1 VKTPVPGLEMAQD
14 YETIAR
20 AVRDGNRRALAQAIT
35 LIESTRADHRAAASK
50 LLEQLM
56 PYSGNSIRLGISGVP
71 GVGKSTFVEALGNHV
86 IDEGHRVAVLTV
98 DPSSAISGGSI
109 LGDKTRMELLSRR
122 PEAYIRPSP
131 AGSTLG
137 GVTRRSR
144 EALIL
149 CEAAGFDVVI
159 VETVGVGQ
167 SETKVADMTDMFV
180 LLQLP
185 GGGDE
190 LQGIKR
196 GIMELADLILINKA
210 DDELQALAARSVADY
225 RNALRLLHRR
235 SINWKVEVRTCS
247 ARDGDGIAEAWELV
261 LQHHSVLES
270 SGELKKR
277 RAAQARDWMWSE
289 VSDNL
294 LTALQSDKQVREKIP
309 LLEAA
314 ASAGQI
320 APTIAAR
327 QLLDLFLNGKNS
339 GADKP
344 IRE

>member
-1 VKTPVPGLEMAQD
+1 LTQETGTLAKAVLE
-14 YETIAR
+14 
-20 AVRDGNRRALAQAIT
+20 GNRRALARAIT
-35 LIESTRADHRAAASK
+35 LIESTRVDHRAAASE
-50 LLEQLM
+50 LLERLM
-56 PYSGNSIRLGISGVP
+56 PYSGKAIRLGVSGVP
-71 GVGKSTFVEALGNHV
+71 GVGKSTFIEAMGNYV
-86 IDEGHRVAVLTV
+86 IDAGHRVAVLTV

-109 LGDKTRMELLSRR
+109 LGDKTRMEQLSRR
-122 PEAYIRPSP
+122 PEAFIRPSP
-131 AGSTLG
+131 AGKTLG

-210 DDELQALAARSVADY
+210 DGELEALASRSAAEY
-225 RNALRLLHRR
+225 RSALRLLHPR
-235 SINWKVEVRTCS
+235 SVNWKVEVRTCS
-247 ARDGDGIAEAWELV
+247 ARDGVGISDVWELV
-261 LQHHSVLES
+261 LQHRSIHEA
-270 SGELKKR
+270 SGELKTR

-289 VSDNL
+289 VSENL
-294 LTALQSDKQVREKIP
+294 LATLQSDPGVRDQIP

-314 ASAGQI
+314 ASEGRI
-320 APTIAAR
+320 PPTIAAR
-327 QLLDLFLNGKNS
+327 QLLELFLARRK
-339 GADKP
+339 
-344 IRE
+344 

>member
-1 VKTPVPGLEMAQD
+1 MQKSGSKLKLQSGAL
-14 YETIAR
+14 AK
-20 AVRDGNRRALAQAIT
+20 AVLKGDRRALAQAIT
-35 LIESTRADHRAAASK
+35 LIESTRTDHRSIASD
-50 LLEQLM
+50 LLGKVM
-56 PYSGNSIRLGISGVP
+56 PFSGKAIRLGITGVP

-86 IDEGHRVAVLTV
+86 IDAGYRVAVLTV

-131 AGSTLG
+131 AGKTLG

-185 GGGDE
+185 AGGDE

-210 DDELQALAARSVADY
+210 DDGLKALAGRSAADY
-225 RNALRLLHRR
+225 RNALRLLHPR
-235 SINWKVEVRTCS
+235 SVNWKVEVRTCS
-247 ARDGDGIAEAWELV
+247 SRDGDGIAEVWDLV
-261 LQHHSVLES
+261 LKHHSVHEA
-270 SGELKKR
+270 SGELKTR

-289 VSDNL
+289 VSDRF
-294 LTALQSDKQVREKIP
+294 LTAVQSDPRVCEQIP

-314 ASAGQI
+314 ASEGRI
-320 APTIAAR
+320 PPTVAAN
-327 QLLDLFLNGKNS
+327 QLLELFLKQQT
-339 GADKP
+339 K
-344 IRE
+344 

>member
-1 VKTPVPGLEMAQD
+1 VVLPGFDPEL
-14 YETIAR
+14 AR
-20 AVRDGNRRALAQAIT
+20 DHAALADAVLDGSRRALAQAIT
-35 LIESTRADHRAAASK
+35 LIESTRHDHRVAAND
-50 LLEQLM
+50 LLQRLM
-56 PYSGNSIRLGISGVP
+56 PHAGHAIRLGISGVP

-86 IDEGHRVAVLTV
+86 IDTGHRVAVLTV
-98 DPSSAISGGSI
+98 DPSSTISGGSI

-131 AGSTLG
+131 AGKTLG

-149 CEAAGFDVVI
+149 CEAAGYDVVF

-210 DDELQALAARSVADY
+210 DDELQALAGRSAAEY
-225 RNALRLLHRR
+225 RSALRLLHPR
-235 SINWKVEVRTCS
+235 SVNWKVGVQTCS
-247 ARDGDGIAEAWELV
+247 ARDGIGIAEAWDVV
-261 LQHHSVLES
+261 LKHRAVLES
-270 SGELKKR
+270 SGQLMDR

-289 VSDNL
+289 VSDSL
-294 LTALQSDKQVREKIP
+294 ISALQNDAEVREQMP
-309 LLEAA
+309 ALEAA
-314 ASAGQI
+314 ASDGRIPPTVAAG
-320 APTIAAR
+320 
-327 QLLDLFLNGKNS
+327 QLLDIFLKRNKQ
-339 GADKP
+339 
-344 IRE
+344 

>member
-1 VKTPVPGLEMAQD
+1 MPKTGSKLKLQSGALAKAVLEGD
-14 YETIAR
+14 
-20 AVRDGNRRALAQAIT
+20 RRALAQAIT
-35 LIESTRADHRAAASK
+35 LIESTRTDHRSIASD
-50 LLEQLM
+50 LLEKVL
-56 PYSGNSIRLGISGVP
+56 PYSGKAIRLGISGVP

-86 IDEGHRVAVLTV
+86 IDAGHRVAVLTV

-131 AGSTLG
+131 AGKTLG

-185 GGGDE
+185 AGGDE

-210 DDELQALAARSVADY
+210 DDQLKVLAERSAADY
-225 RNALRLLHRR
+225 RNALRLLRPR
-235 SINWKVEVRTCS
+235 SVNWKVEVRTCS
-247 ARDGDGIAEAWELV
+247 ARDGDGIAEAWDLV
-261 LQHHSVLES
+261 LKHRSVHEA
-270 SGELKKR
+270 SGELKTR

-289 VSDNL
+289 VSDRF
-294 LTALQSDKQVREKIP
+294 LTAVQSDPRVCEQIP

-314 ASAGQI
+314 ASEGRI
-320 APTIAAR
+320 PPVVAAN
-327 QLLDLFLNGKNS
+327 QLLELFLKQQT
-339 GADKP
+339 K
-344 IRE
+344 